1 MSSKELV
8 PLAMVLPF
16 FFSSVGALQAH
27 TEKKNNEKVNPAS
40 VAEAGLGIKQWGL
53 QSCNAS

>member
-16 FFSSVGALQAH
+16 FFSSVGARQAH
-27 TEKKNNEKVNPAS
+27 TEKKNNEKANPAS
-40 VAEAGLGIKQWGL
+40 VAEAGSGIKQWGL
-53 QSCNAS
+53 QS